1 MTRQEHFEEFMKSRY
16 PNISLEYEESGD
28 YYKSDIAFVAYQ
40 AWKEAPLRRPCEKGQ
55 ITKEQLKA
63 MKENDDPKTI
73 VDRLNGWYGQTS
85 EPYVVPKIQ
94 KEAAR
99 EIERLRRELDAYK
112 GMNTFNTIKE
122 LFDHL
127 NSPL

>member
-1 MTRQEHFEEFMKSRY
+1 M
-16 PNISLEYEESGD
+16 
-28 YYKSDIAFVAYQ
+28 AYQ